1 MPFFLN
7 KYNKRKLQHIY
18 WKNNC
23 NFCIIVQ
30 QNGLGLILEGTIK
43 IKIPA
48 IHTWESSI
56 WVNPSNFFFENATD
70 FAKKWFENATVI
82 KKMRIT
88 SIHSTFLF
96 HHKIHSHV
104 VPIALPSTITNA
116 ILKHIRH
123 FFYYDKIN
131 ILSMYYIYCVYYN
144 IEIDF
149 LFGYLLTKRYWYMK
163 I

>member
-1 MPFFLN
+1 MPPVSRKSDPKKLIEYTHMYTYMKRIDIMALWSCGQDACLVTRRLGVRAYLKPFFFTKRFSHVIFFN
-7 KYNKRKLQHIY
+7 KDNITQ
-18 WKNNC
+18 
-23 NFCIIVQ
+23 
-30 QNGLGLILEGTIK
+30 K
-43 IKIPA
+43 IHPIQC
-48 IHTWESSI
+48 
-56 WVNPSNFFFENATD
+56 
-70 FAKKWFENATVI
+70 
-82 KKMRIT
+82 
-88 SIHSTFLF
+88 IHSTYLF

>member
-1 MPFFLN
+1 MSFFLN

-56 WVNPSNFFFENATD
+56 RVNPSNFFFENATD

-82 KKMRIT
+82 NK
-88 SIHSTFLF
+88 
-96 HHKIHSHV
+96 
-104 VPIALPSTITNA
+104 NA
-116 ILKHIRH
+116 
-123 FFYYDKIN
+123 
-131 ILSMYYIYCVYYN
+131 YN
-144 IEIDF
+144 
-149 LFGYLLTKRYWYMK
+149 
-163 I
+163 